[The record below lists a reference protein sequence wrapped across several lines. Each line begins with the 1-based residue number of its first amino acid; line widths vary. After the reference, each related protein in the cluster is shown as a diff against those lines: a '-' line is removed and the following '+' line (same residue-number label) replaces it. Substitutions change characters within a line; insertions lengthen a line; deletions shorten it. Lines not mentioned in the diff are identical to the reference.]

1 MLTSP
6 AGGAA
11 NVSAGPALT
20 VTAADIA
27 DAGPVP
33 AALTAATLNVY

>member
-11 NVSAGPALT
+11 KVRLGPALT

-27 DAGPVP
+27 EGGPVP
-33 AALTAATLNVY
+33 AALTAATLNV

>member
-11 NVSAGPALT
+11 NVRLGPALT
-20 VTAADIA
+20 VTAAEDA

-33 AALTAATLNVY
+33 AALTAATVKV